1 MCPCWGPGRER
12 GCGGAWLRPRC
23 RLARRRVGARNRARE
38 GPLEAELTTRA
49 LQGSFARVAA
59 GGNLGS
65 SPRLHTTIQVPFP
78 PADSISPGPGALPLS
93 PRAKLPNPATI
104 QQYPTLAR
112 RKLELCHDSSIFLLS
127 SPGSASLGVDRV
139 EACMEF
145 HGGRLTS
152 VLVQPFSR
160 ADLPGTPSRDDRA
173 NGQFMSP
180 GSNAR
185 AFRCTAHIRQT
196 ASRLGAKVHE
206 PALGEHNCKRRA
218 IPLRT
223 NPWCLPVCLLLPDSA
238 ARRS

>member
-1 MCPCWGPGRER
+1 MAQEDRSARSHGRRTGPFIAIRFLTVELVNPQVIEKQSLHVRMMQQQPQPFPGSSPMCPCWGPGRER

-23 RLARRRVGARNRARE
+23 RLARRTVGARNRARE

-93 PRAKLPNPATI
+93 PRAKLPNPATV

-173 NGQFMSP
+173 NNS
-180 GSNAR
+180 
-185 AFRCTAHIRQT
+185 
-196 ASRLGAKVHE
+196 
-206 PALGEHNCKRRA
+206 
-218 IPLRT
+218 
-223 NPWCLPVCLLLPDSA
+223 
-238 ARRS
+238 